1 MLRLLLPACLA
12 LAAILLFQSD
22 LSASSYQAQMSSAR
36 LAQDDSAQAP
46 DPSTSPD
53 AGSSEE
59 SSKPDQEPGDP
70 DQE

>member
-1 MLRLLLPACLA
+1 MIRLLLPACLA

-22 LSASSYQAQMSSAR
+22 LFASSYQAQMSSTR

-46 DPSTSPD
+46 DPSTAPNT
-53 AGSSEE
+53 AGSEE
-59 SSKPDQEPGDP
+59 PGKPDQQPDP

>member
-1 MLRLLLPACLA
+1 MIRLLLPACLA

-22 LSASSYQAQMSSAR
+22 LFASSYQAQMSSTR

-46 DPSTSPD
+46 DPSTAPT
-53 AGSSEE
+53 GSSEE
-59 SSKPDQEPGDP
+59 PGKPDQQPDP

>member
-1 MLRLLLPACLA
+1 MVRLLLPACLA

-22 LSASSYQAQMSSAR
+22 LFAASSYQAQMSSTR

-46 DPSTSPD
+46 DPSTAPT
-53 AGSSEE
+53 GSSEE
-59 SSKPDQEPGDP
+59 PGKPDQQPDP